1 MKWLDIWVSFSER
14 HFVVSRNHDDNKYR
28 QIGVNRYLLGF
39 LPKVGFQEVC
49 VGLFWRPN
57 PTPKRVVG
65 FHICHFFL
73 LGPSTPCQSIKTALL
88 AVQNCFAQ
96 GVHHLIG
103 VVLGPNRPFASPLR
117 ALNSLMAM
125 GTITIFAIHGRNNFR
140 DISNYACPFLHR
152 GLGLFRNQAKHALV
166 KGDESD
172 ILLLQQILYL
182 RRPWGGQPVVA
193 FFPTTECQTNI
204 LTGAWWHLE
213 IYEYYWILGLTV
225 RYSKNM
231 SGPYSPN
238 TRTWVFEN
246 PAQYSRASMG

>member
-103 VVLGPNRPFASPLR
+103 VVLGPNRPFASPSKPSILWWR
-117 ALNSLMAM
+117 WEPSQYLPSMAETIS
-125 GTITIFAIHGRNNFR
+125 GTLVTMHVRFCIGVLVSFETKPNMHWSKVMSRTSSCSSKYCTSEGHGE
-140 DISNYACPFLHR
+140 DSQWLP
-152 GLGLFRNQAKHALV
+152 
-166 KGDESD
+166 
-172 ILLLQQILYL
+172 
-182 RRPWGGQPVVA
+182 
-193 FFPTTECQTNI
+193 FFPQLNAK
-204 LTGAWWHLE
+204 LT
-213 IYEYYWILGLTV
+213 Y
-225 RYSKNM
+225 
-231 SGPYSPN
+231 
-238 TRTWVFEN
+238 
-246 PAQYSRASMG
+246 